1 MDKTLEILNVAQ
13 DLFGKYG
20 FAKTTMTDIAKQLE
34 MSKASLYYY
43 YIDKVSV
50 YLAVIAKEQEQFIK
64 MLHDFILSTEN
75 PEEILF
81 QYVQIRTKYFTA
93 MLNLNRARFDDF
105 KGIKSSIGQSWI
117 QFREKEK
124 VEIMLVLKKGIEKG
138 IFQIDKL
145 EESALVFLDAFK
157 GLVFY
162 YLRHKDI
169 SFLNETDYQI
179 LENQLNLYT
188 SIFVKGIKK

>member
-13 DLFGKYG
+13 ELFGKYG
-20 FAKTTMTDIAKQLE
+20 FAKTTMTDIANQLE

-43 YIDKVSV
+43 YVDKESV

-64 MLHDFILSTEN
+64 MLHDFILNTQN
-75 PEEILF
+75 PEEILYE
-81 QYVQIRTKYFTA
+81 YVQIRIKYFTA

-105 KGIKSSIGQSWI
+105 KGIKSALGASWM
-117 QFREKEK
+117 QFRDKEK
-124 VEIMLVLKKGIEKG
+124 VEVTLIFEKG
-138 IFQIDKL
+138 IKQGIFEIENIEKT
-145 EESALVFLDAFK
+145 ALLFLDAFK

-162 YLRHKDI
+162 YLRHKDFNFI
-169 SFLNETDYQI
+169 NESDYQI
-179 LENQLNLYT
+179 LEEQLNLYT